1 MKILSIVG
9 ARPNFMKIKP
19 IYEEFKKRK
28 IEQVLVHTG
37 QHYDESMSRI
47 FFEDLELPKPDVFLG
62 IGSGTHGVQTGA
74 MMSRIEEVLS
84 EEKPDL
90 TVVVGD
96 VNSTLAGA
104 ISSVKMHIPVAHVES
119 GYRSFDMGMPEEIN
133 RVLVDRISQFLF
145 APTEDAVNNLITE
158 GANTKR
164 IFFVGNVMVE
174 TLLSHLQKSRKSKIL
189 KNLSI
194 DSDSYGLMTIHRAE
208 NTADV
213 EKLVKLLNSLTKIGH
228 KIILPLH
235 PRTKKVLE
243 ECGHLNELAKNI
255 EIIEPQGYLDF
266 LWLMSN
272 SKFVMTDS
280 GGIQEEALMLD
291 VPCITLRE
299 NTERIVTL
307 KNGAN
312 ILVGT
317 DVSKLYSAIK
327 EIPKIKKT
335 YPKPTFWDDKVS
347 KRITDSIINHPELF
361 AL

>member
-28 IEQVLVHTG
+28 IEQILVHTG
-37 QHYDESMSRI
+37 QHYDENMNRV

-62 IGSGTHGVQTGA
+62 IGSGTHGVQTGV
-74 MMSRIEEVLS
+74 MMSRIEEVLR

-104 ISSVKMHIPVAHVES
+104 ISSIKMQIPVAHVEA
-119 GYRSFDMGMPEEIN
+119 GYRSFDMRMPEEIN
-133 RVLVDRISQFLF
+133 RILVDRISQFLF
-145 APTEDAVNNLITE
+145 APTEDAVNNLILE
-158 GANTKR
+158 GADKKR

-174 TLLSHLQKSRKSKIL
+174 TLLSHLQKSKISKIMDNMSL
-189 KNLSI
+189 EKDN
-194 DSDSYGLMTIHRAE
+194 YGVLTIHRAE
-208 NTADV
+208 NTSDPQKLIEIFNVLKNV
-213 EKLVKLLNSLTKIGH
+213 EN
-228 KIILPLH
+228 KIIVPLH
-235 PRTKKVLE
+235 PRTRKVLSDI
-243 ECGHLNELAKNI
+243 GYLDKLGKNI
-255 EIIEPQGYLDF
+255 EIIEPLGYLDF
-266 LWLMSN
+266 LSLMSN

-317 DVSKLYSAIK
+317 DGIKLTKAIK
-327 EIPKIKKT
+327 DIPNRKIK
-335 YPKPTFWDDKVS
+335 YPKPPLWDDKVS
-347 KRITDSIINHPELF
+347 NRIADTIIGHQEL
-361 AL
+361 LIL

>member
-37 QHYDESMSRI
+37 QHYDENMNRV

-104 ISSVKMHIPVAHVES
+104 ISSIKMQIPVAHVES
-119 GYRSFDMGMPEEIN
+119 GYRSFDMRMPEEIN
-133 RVLVDRISQFLF
+133 RILVDRISQFLF
-145 APTEDAVNNLITE
+145 APTEDAVNNLILE
-158 GANTKR
+158 GANKKR

-174 TLLSHLQKSRKSKIL
+174 TLLSHLQKSKKSKIL
-189 KNLSI
+189 KNLSLE
-194 DSDSYGLMTIHRAE
+194 SDSYGLMTIHRAE
-208 NTADV
+208 NTAEP
-213 EKLVKLLNSLTKIGH
+213 EKLIGIFNSLNKIDN
-228 KIILPLH
+228 KIIVPLH

-243 ECGHLNELAKNI
+243 EIGYLKKLGKNI
-255 EIIEPQGYLDF
+255 EIIEPLGYLDF

-299 NTERIVTL
+299 NTERVVTL

-317 DVSKLYSAIK
+317 DTLKLSSALEK
-327 EIPKIKKT
+327 IPKRKKT
-335 YPKPTFWDDKVS
+335 YPKPPLWDDKVS
-347 KRITDSIINHPELF
+347 KRIADAIIGHPDLF

>member
-19 IYEEFKKRK
+19 IYEEFKKRR

-37 QHYDESMSRI
+37 QHYDENMNRV

-84 EEKPDL
+84 DEKPDL
-90 TVVVGD
+90 TIVVGD

-104 ISSVKMHIPVAHVES
+104 ISSIKMQIPVAHVES

-133 RVLVDRISQFLF
+133 RILVDRISQFLF
-145 APTEDAVNNLITE
+145 APTEDAVNNLILE
-158 GANTKR
+158 GIDKKR

-174 TLLSHLQKSRKSKIL
+174 TLLSHLQKSKKSKIL
-189 KNLSI
+189 NNLCLESE
-194 DSDSYGLMTIHRAE
+194 SYGLMTIHRAE
-208 NTADV
+208 NTAEP
-213 EKLVKLLNSLTKIGH
+213 EKLIGLFNSLNKIDN
-228 KIILPLH
+228 KIIVPLH
-235 PRTKKVLE
+235 PRTKKVLQE
-243 ECGHLNELAKNI
+243 IGYLRKLGKNI
-255 EIIEPQGYLDF
+255 GIIPPLGYLDF

-272 SKFVMTDS
+272 SKFVLTDS

-299 NTERIVTL
+299 NTERVVTL

-317 DVSKLYSAIK
+317 DTLKLSSALEELSKR
-327 EIPKIKKT
+327 KKT
-335 YPKPTFWDDKVS
+335 YPKPPLWDDKVS
-347 KRITDSIINHPELF
+347 KRIADAIIGHSELF
-361 AL
+361 TL

>member
-19 IYEEFKKRK
+19 IYEELKKRN
-28 IEQVLVHTG
+28 IDQVLVHTG
-37 QHYDESMSRI
+37 QHYDENMNRV

-74 MMSRIEEVLS
+74 MMSRIEEVL
-84 EEKPDL
+84 EQEKPDL

-104 ISSVKMHIPVAHVES
+104 ISSIKMQIPVAHVEA
-119 GYRSFDMGMPEEIN
+119 GYRSFDMRMPEEIN
-133 RVLVDRISQFLF
+133 RILVDRISQFLF
-145 APTEDAVNNLITE
+145 APTEDAVNNLLSE
-158 GANTKR
+158 GSEKNR

-174 TLLSHLQKSRKSKIL
+174 TLLSHLQKSKKSKIL
-189 KNLSI
+189 MNLSL
-194 DSDSYGLMTIHRAE
+194 DSQNYGLMTIHRAE
-208 NTADV
+208 NTADPV
-213 EKLVKLLNSLTKIGH
+213 KLVELFDSLNKLETKI
-228 KIILPLH
+228 IIPLH

-243 ECGHLNELAKNI
+243 EIGYLKKLGKNI
-255 EIIEPQGYLDF
+255 EIIDPLGYLDF

-272 SKFVMTDS
+272 SNFIMTDS

-299 NTERIVTL
+299 NTERVVTL
-307 KNGAN
+307 KNDAN

-317 DVSKLYSAIK
+317 DPLRLSSAI
-327 EIPKIKKT
+327 EDIPKRKKK
-335 YPKPTFWDDKVS
+335 YPKPPLWDNKVS
-347 KRITDSIINHPELF
+347 KRIVDVIIDHPELYF
-361 AL
+361 L

>member
-28 IEQVLVHTG
+28 IEQILVHTG
-37 QHYDESMSRI
+37 QHYDENMNRV

-74 MMSRIEEVLS
+74 MMSRIEEVLR
-84 EEKPDL
+84 EENPDL

-104 ISSVKMHIPVAHVES
+104 ISSIKMQIPVAHVES
-119 GYRSFDMGMPEEIN
+119 GYRSFDMRMPEEIN

-145 APTEDAVNNLITE
+145 APTEDAVNNLILE
-158 GANTKR
+158 GVNKKR

-174 TLLSHLQKSRKSKIL
+174 TLLSHLQKSKKSKIL
-189 KNLSI
+189 KKLSLE
-194 DSDSYGLMTIHRAE
+194 SDSYGLMTIHRAE
-208 NTADV
+208 NTAEP
-213 EKLVKLLNSLTKIGH
+213 EKLIGVFNSLNKVDN
-228 KIILPLH
+228 KIIVPLH

-243 ECGHLNELAKNI
+243 EIGYLKKLGKNI
-255 EIIEPQGYLDF
+255 EIIEPLGYLDF

-299 NTERIVTL
+299 NTERVVTL

-317 DVSKLYSAIK
+317 DTLKLASALAEISKR
-327 EIPKIKKT
+327 KKT
-335 YPKPTFWDDKVS
+335 YPKPPLWDDKVS
-347 KRITDSIINHPELF
+347 KRIADAIIDHPDLF

>member
-28 IEQVLVHTG
+28 IDQVLVHTG
-37 QHYDESMSRI
+37 QHYDENMNRV

-84 EEKPDL
+84 LEKPDL

-104 ISSVKMHIPVAHVES
+104 ISSIKMQIPVAHVES
-119 GYRSFDMGMPEEIN
+119 GYRSFDMRMPEEIN
-133 RVLVDRISQFLF
+133 RILVDRISQFLF
-145 APTEDAVNNLITE
+145 APTEDAVNNLISE
-158 GANTKR
+158 GADKKR

-174 TLLSHLQKSRKSKIL
+174 TLLSHLQKSKKSKIL
-189 KNLSI
+189 KNLSLEP
-194 DSDSYGLMTIHRAE
+194 DNYGLMTIHRAE
-208 NTADV
+208 NTADP
-213 EKLVKLLNSLTKIGH
+213 EKLIELFTSLAKIDH
-228 KIILPLH
+228 KIIVPLH

-243 ECGHLNELAKNI
+243 ELGYLKKLGANV
-255 EIIEPQGYLDF
+255 EIIEPLGYLDF
-266 LWLMSN
+266 LCLMSN

-291 VPCITLRE
+291 IPCITLRE

-317 DVSKLYSAIK
+317 DTLKLSSALQ
-327 EIPKIKKT
+327 EIPKRKGI
-335 YPKPTFWDDKVS
+335 YPKPPLWDDKVS
-347 KRITDSIINHPELF
+347 KRIADSIIGHPELF

>member
-1 MKILSIVG
+1 MG

-19 IYEEFKKRK
+19 IYEEFKNRK
-28 IEQVLVHTG
+28 IDQILVHTG
-37 QHYDESMSRI
+37 QHYDENMNRV

-74 MMSRIEEVLS
+74 MMSRIEEVLK

-104 ISSVKMHIPVAHVES
+104 ISSIKMQIPVAHVES
-119 GYRSFDMGMPEEIN
+119 GYRSFDMRMPEEIN
-133 RVLVDRISQFLF
+133 RILVDRISQFLF
-145 APTEDAVNNLITE
+145 APTEDAINNLLSE
-158 GANTKR
+158 GADKKK

-174 TLLSHLQKSRKSKIL
+174 TLLLNIQKSKKSSIL
-189 KNLSI
+189 DNLSVNTGN
-194 DSDSYGLMTIHRAE
+194 YGLMTVHRAE
-208 NTADV
+208 NTAKP
-213 EKLVKLLNSLTKIGH
+213 EKLIGLFGSLKKIDTKI
-228 KIILPLH
+228 IVPLH

-243 ECGHLNELAKNI
+243 DIGYIQKLGKNI
-255 EIIEPQGYLDF
+255 KIIEPLGYLDF
-266 LWLMSN
+266 LCLLSN
-272 SKFVMTDS
+272 SKFIMTDS

-307 KNGAN
+307 ENGAN

-317 DVSKLYSAIK
+317 DPIKLTSALD
-327 EIPKIKKT
+327 EIPKREKS
-335 YPKPTFWDDKVS
+335 YPKPPLWDGKVS
-347 KRITDSIINHPELF
+347 KRIVDAIIGHPDLF